1 VTLFYENTISYYTKY
16 RLLDLM
22 SGIEDIT
29 TKYDDFIH
37 TIKTRLPK
45 VSPKLVIELLPLLKE
60 EEAPMYNLQ
69 VHLKENSN
77 IDEIRNTVWNELKV
91 IPAFYSDG
99 THAVIEHRITLQIL
113 ENISKL
119 NAVDNI
125 SGSYAGGG
133 RASRGPTLERDVDD
147 KISGTSKY

>member
-1 VTLFYENTISYYTKY
+1 
-16 RLLDLM
+16 M

-29 TKYDDFIH
+29 TKYDDLIH

-45 VSPKLVIELLPLLKE
+45 VNPKLIIELLPLLKE

-77 IDEIRNTVWNELKV
+77 IDEIRNTVWNEFKV

-119 NAVDNI
+119 NAVNNI
-125 SGSYAGGG
+125 SGSYSGGG
-133 RASRGPTLERDVDD
+133 RASRGPTLERDADD
-147 KISGTSKY
+147 KSSGTGKY